1 MISAQNDVV
10 IDLHCTTITRD
21 SKYRDPYDIESW
33 TWIERFGQRTVRRIA
48 FTLLTLHSLDQY
60 CEIYDK
66 A

>member
-33 TWIERFGQRTVRRIA
+33 KIGAIEKERIRGRNSIFIFCTILA
-48 FTLLTLHSLDQY
+48 IL
-60 CEIYDK
+60 
-66 A
+66 